1 LIWRGRVP
9 SKVPK
14 EWITDVE
21 ERARLDNVREKGRR
35 RINVEMVR
43 SVFGKEKGKVYV
55 EGAEPVA

>member
-1 LIWRGRVP
+1 
-9 SKVPK
+9 VPK